1 MRTFR
6 FSLVALAATALFTAC
21 SNDEAVQPIDG
32 SAAQGISFRLQGG
45 TPETRATATTKDNI
59 DAFVVYG
66 TDDVLYDDGSHGPA
80 GNIFNGVTVARQE
93 GGGFDYS
100 PKKYY
105 SNGATNA
112 EFFAYSPV
120 SANITA
126 SSIDATDLYSDASFY
141 YVVKTP
147 DLLNPGNT
155 VQEDL
160 LVAGTSV
167 ASPSGSAVDI
177 DFKHALSRIFVKATN
192 ALEEDIIIT
201 KLVLKNLAS
210 EGTLTGTPGV
220 PWAWTWTG
228 HDNETDYEYILANSG
243 VAVPKKMT
251 SPTLVTS
258 MEQGMMVLPQVT
270 ANDGNSTLLSTEF
283 ALEVTYDV
291 ANLTSQK
298 ALVAI
303 TNGFEFLMNT
313 QYAITI
319 DFDGTDLIEISFEIK
334 VLPFD
339 ADPTNDYP
347 L

>member
-1 MRTFR
+1 MRTFK

-21 SNDEAVQPIDG
+21 SNDEAVQPD
-32 SAAQGISFRLQGG
+32 SSQVQGISFRLQGA
-45 TPETRATATTKDNI
+45 TPETRATATTNDNI
-59 DAFVVYG
+59 DALVVYG
-66 TDDVLYDDGSHGPA
+66 IDDVAYNGSGT
-80 GNIFNGVTVARQE
+80 NLFEGVTIARQE

-105 SNGATNA
+105 SIGAANA

-126 SSIDATDLYSDASFY
+126 ASIDATDLYAGASFDY
-141 YVVKTP
+141 EVKVP
-147 DLLNPGNT
+147 DHLNPGNT

-167 ASPSGSAVDI
+167 SSPSIAAVDI

-192 ALEEDIIIT
+192 ALEEDVIIT
-201 KLVLKNLAS
+201 KLVLKNLKS
-210 EGTLTGTPGV
+210 TGTLTGDATSS
-220 PWAWTWTG
+220 WASWTWSTQ
-228 HDNETDYEYILANSG
+228 DNEKDYEYILAKSG
-243 VAVPKKMT
+243 VAVPKKT
-251 SPTLVTS
+251 ATATLVTS

-270 ANDGNSTLLSTEF
+270 ANDGNAPLLSSEF

-291 ANLTSQK
+291 ANLTSQT

-303 TNGFEFLMNT
+303 NNGFEFLMHT

-319 DFDGTDLIEISFEIK
+319 DFDGTDLIVISFDIE

-339 ADPTNDYP
+339 ADPTNFYP